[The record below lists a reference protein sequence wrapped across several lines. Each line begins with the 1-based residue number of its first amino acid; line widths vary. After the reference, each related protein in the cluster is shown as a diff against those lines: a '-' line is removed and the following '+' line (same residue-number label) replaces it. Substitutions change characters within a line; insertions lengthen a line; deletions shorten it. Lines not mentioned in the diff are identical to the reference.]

1 MRQQTYVADFKH
13 NWAQNVLLSQQ
24 QRLQQDSTG
33 AGFQGTR
40 VGITKMN
47 AQVIITSEKDK
58 KPAQRKGQNP
68 VSRNESSKRSTRAHL
83 ARLPEYLVPFSSLMI
98 F

>member
-1 MRQQTYVADFKH
+1 MRQQTYVADLKH
-13 NWAQNVLLSQQ
+13 NWEQNVLLLQQ

-33 AGFQGTR
+33 AGFKGTR

-68 VSRNESSKRSTRAHL
+68 VSRNESSTRAHL